1 MKKCDLFRKAIIWY
15 FYKVCSKSTVACKSC
30 MYSKSTRHND
40 FLKIISKTPVDQT
53 EGKEPKKRED
63 YYRRTLKA
71 YSPFG
76 LNVEDSVL
84 PAPFNLKMGILVF
97 TA

>member
-1 MKKCDLFRKAIIWY
+1 
-15 FYKVCSKSTVACKSC
+15 

-84 PAPFNLKMGILVF
+84 PAPFNLKWVYWFLLLRIRSGVLNRQRPF
-97 TA
+97 KE